1 MMILSVV
8 PVVSSLLFGVEEASV
23 SGIVSQSRISLRSG
37 RIRTVTVTD
46 PATGEKEVM
55 SERDYLCGIVASQ
68 MPMEYDDEA
77 IKAQAVASYTLM
89 RYRRIF
95 GTPADAQSFLSKK
108 QLRQQWGR
116 GIQPEPIQAQI
127 PGEFGLWRI
136 HRLQGGTDTR
146 RVS

>member
-1 MMILSVV
+1 MLRMKKVCLLCFAFVMILSVV

-68 MPMEYDDEA
+68 MPMEYDDE
-77 IKAQAVASYTLM
+77 VL
-89 RYRRIF
+89 RR
-95 GTPADAQSFLSKK
+95 
-108 QLRQQWGR
+108 
-116 GIQPEPIQAQI
+116 
-127 PGEFGLWRI
+127 
-136 HRLQGGTDTR
+136 TR
-146 RVS
+146 RAFYPKSSSGSNGARHSAGTNPGSEPW